1 MKLTPLVQTFAVAF
15 GGLAMLAAP
24 AFAQQDPQKLERVE
38 ITGSSIKRAQDE
50 SPTAVQIITRK
61 DIEKTGATSANE
73 LFLAIPAFSSINDE
87 SVATSAPSRS
97 TVGFRQFAADS
108 VLVLI
113 NGRRISRNAVNGSA
127 YDLSSI
133 PIAVIERVEVLK
145 DGASAIYGSDAI
157 AGVVNFITKKDFTGV
172 DAGIYYGRTNYK
184 DATER
189 RVTGT
194 VGFGNYDKDRFN
206 AFVSIDKFTR
216 DILLRKNRPETFRD
230 APNQYNNAAP
240 TGNFTVTSPAA
251 SPLANGAFYPVNT
264 CLNALKTDVLGTY
277 CPYFFNESINLIP
290 KTERLSAMVSAQ
302 FKASE
307 SMRFYFEALSSRNE
321 SLNSFSPPPGTIRN
335 LRVTAADN
343 LIGLGGARVPT
354 DSLVSLRIRFDQ
366 AGVRRF
372 ETDAEFNRYTFGTD
386 GTAFGW
392 DYVAEFGQ
400 SKSQNTEL
408 KKGFFN
414 YRLYTADANPATGT
428 RTINPFIV
436 PNAAQLTKYQIAGRV
451 DSVGSVDFINL
462 RLNKELFTL
471 PAGAVGASFG
481 FSTVKESL
489 TFLPDANSQSG
500 AVSVTGTPDLPV
512 GGSRRVN
519 SVFGELAI
527 PIIKNLEAQ
536 VAIRYDK
543 YGSLVDNTP
552 ALIDST
558 AASVGIGSIGSVTT
572 PKVALRFAPVKEL
585 TLRGSYSKGFVVPD
599 FQSLFR
605 DNVESAEFI
614 RDNPRCKALGITVC
628 ETTQYDSVNRSSP
641 KLKPERST
649 SFALGAAFSP
659 TNNFT
664 ATLDYFNIVKKDV
677 IARSLQFLVD
687 NPNYVL
693 PDGRVASTLVERAG
707 GSPTGA
713 IVALDNP
720 IANLAGKKAA
730 GLEFGVQF
738 KYDLGAA
745 GKISLGN
752 DYYYVLKDVKQDAPG
767 EAFKNS
773 IGLIDVP
780 KFRNKFT
787 IGWDLS
793 NYGVLA
799 SINTLGSFNDVSDV
813 NLLADPTVVKV
824 KVPTFTTLDLQASV
838 SDLFIKG
845 LRGSIGAKNIANK
858 RPSLTIEDQAAG
870 FPTSQSAVGRFT
882 YVQVNYSFR

>member
-1 MKLTPLVQTFAVAF
+1 MKLTPLVQTLAVAF
-15 GGLAMLAAP
+15 GGLAMLATP
-24 AFAQQDPQKLERVE
+24 AIAQQDPQKLERVE

-61 DIEKTGATSANE
+61 DIEKTGATSTNE
-73 LFLAIPAFSSINDE
+73 LFLAIPAFSSFNDE
-87 SVATSAPSRS
+87 SNATGAPSRS

-108 VLVLI
+108 VLILV

-127 YDLSSI
+127 YDLNSI
-133 PIAVIERVEVLK
+133 PLAVVERVEVLK
-145 DGASAIYGSDAI
+145 DGGSAIYGSDAI
-157 AGVVNFITKKDFTGV
+157 AGVVNIITKKDFTGV
-172 DAGIYYGRTNYK
+172 DAGIYYGRSNYK

-189 RVTGT
+189 RVTAT
-194 VGFGNYDKDRFN
+194 VGFGNFDKDRFN

-216 DILLRKNRPETFRD
+216 DIILRKNRPETFRD
-230 APNQYNNAAP
+230 APGQYNNATP
-240 TGNFTVTSPAA
+240 TGNFTVTSPET
-251 SPLANGAFYPVNT
+251 SPLADGAFYPVNP
-264 CLNALKTDVLGTY
+264 CRNPLKTDVLGTY

-307 SMRFYFEALSSRNE
+307 SSRIYFEALSSRNE
-321 SLNSFSPPPGTIRN
+321 SLNSFSPPPGTIRE

-343 LIGLGGARVPT
+343 LIGRGGARVPT

-372 ETDAEFNRYTFGTD
+372 ETDAEFSRYTIGTD

-400 SKSQNTEL
+400 SKTQNSEF

-414 YRLYTADANPATGT
+414 YRLYTGDANPATGV

-436 PNAAQLTKYQIAGRV
+436 PTAAQLTKYQIAGRV
-451 DSVGSVDFINL
+451 DSLGSVDFINL

-471 PAGAVGASFG
+471 PAGPVGASFG
-481 FSTVKESL
+481 FSSVKESL
-489 TFLPDANSQSG
+489 NFLPDANSQSG

-519 SVFGELAI
+519 SIFAELAV

-536 VAIRYDK
+536 FAVRYDK
-543 YGSLVDNTP
+543 YGSLVDTTD
-552 ALIDST
+552 ALT
-558 AASVGIGSIGSVTT
+558 TGGPSVNIGSIGSVTT
-572 PKVALRFAPVKEL
+572 PKIALRFAPTKQL
-585 TLRGSYSKGFVVPD
+585 TLRGSYSKGFVAPD
-599 FQSLFR
+599 FEDLFR

-614 RDNPRCKALGITVC
+614 RDNPRCKALGLTVC
-628 ETTQYDSVNRSSP
+628 ETTQYDSLNRSSAT
-641 KLKPERST
+641 LKPARST

-664 ATLDYFNIVKKDV
+664 ATLDYFNINKTDV
-677 IARSLQFLVD
+677 VARSLQFLVD

-693 PDGRVASTLVERAG
+693 PNGRLASSYVERAG
-707 GSPTGA
+707 GSATGA

-730 GLEFGVQF
+730 GLELGLQF
-738 KYDLGAA
+738 KYDLGSA
-745 GKISLGN
+745 GKISIGN

-773 IGLIDVP
+773 IGVIDVP
-780 KFRNKFT
+780 KYRNKFT
-787 IGWDLS
+787 VGWDIA

-799 SINTLGSFNDVSDV
+799 SVNTLGSFFDVADE
-813 NLLADPTVVKV
+813 NALADPTIDKAR
-824 KVPTFTTLDLQASV
+824 VPTFTTLDLQASV
-838 SDLFIKG
+838 SDLFLKG
-845 LRGSIGAKNIANK
+845 LRGSIGVKNLANR
-858 RPSLTIEDQAAG
+858 RPTLTIEDQNAG
-870 FPTSQSAVGRFT
+870 FPSSQSALGRFA
-882 YVQVNYSFR
+882 YIQINYSFR

>member
-1 MKLTPLVQTFAVAF
+1 M
-15 GGLAMLAAP
+15 
-24 AFAQQDPQKLERVE
+24 
-38 ITGSSIKRAQDE
+38 
-50 SPTAVQIITRK
+50 
-61 DIEKTGATSANE
+61 
-73 LFLAIPAFSSINDE
+73 AIPAFSSINDE